1 MDQDLQNRLRRLGV
15 TRGARDLKKVQRTN
29 SGDDGRQPSD
39 ANMGHERRV
48 QSLKQLFPGGRHE
61 KIADGA
67 CFIVDRVYPLTY
79 QHGDHRLESL
89 LDHSPKSAALFCKDE
104 RLAHLA
110 FRDFLFLDT
119 ETTGLAGAGTLA
131 FMVGVAYVERG
142 TTTDVL
148 IVRQYF
154 LRDHADETAMLL
166 LLDELLEQKAGLVTF
181 NGRTFDIPLLSNRYM
196 MNRIHSRL
204 PDVPHLDLL
213 HPARR
218 LWRNR
223 FGSVALGNLEKE
235 LLGVHRTED
244 DVPGWLIPNL
254 YNDYL
259 RSGDASEM
267 YRVFY
272 HNQLDMLSMVT
283 LTGET
288 VRQFSNA
295 SRDDHPTDLF
305 SLGKWQADL
314 GLVSAAEMNLRQAA
328 AGDLPLALYHQA
340 LKHLG
345 ALLKRDNRRHEAV
358 PVWQQWAA
366 TSLDEVEAHVEL
378 AMHFEWQERDL
389 NMAKMWTERALALA
403 SRWSPRSAAAARPA
417 LEHRMARLQRK
428 IGPSAR

>member
-15 TRGARDLKKVQRTN
+15 ARGVRDLRGGKRIQTQTH
-29 SGDDGRQPSD
+29 SRQQSD
-39 ANMGHERRV
+39 AIVGDKGRV
-48 QSLKQLFPGGRHE
+48 MSLEQLFPRGRYE
-61 KIADGA
+61 QTADGA
-67 CFIVDRVYPLTY
+67 CFIVDRVYSLTFR
-79 QHGDHRLESL
+79 HGSHHLKSL
-89 LDHSPKSAALFCKDE
+89 LDQSPKDAALFCKDE

-131 FMVGVAYVERG
+131 FMVGVAFIERG
-142 TTTDVL
+142 SAADVL

-154 LRDHADETAMLL
+154 LRDHADEIAMLL
-166 LLDELLEQKAGLVTF
+166 LLNDLLEQKAGLVTF
-181 NGRTFDIPLLSNRYM
+181 NGRTFDLPLLSNRYL
-196 MNRIHSRL
+196 MNRIPSRL
-204 PDVPHLDLL
+204 LEVPHLDLL
-213 HPARR
+213 PPARR

-244 DVPGWLIPNL
+244 DIPGWLIPSL

-288 VRQFSNA
+288 IRQFSNA
-295 SRDDHPTDLF
+295 NSDDHPTDLF
-305 SLGKWQADL
+305 GLGKWQADL
-314 GLVSAAEMNLRQAA
+314 GLVNAAEMNLRLAA
-328 AGDLPLALYHQA
+328 SGDLPLELYHQA

-345 ALLKRDNRRHEAV
+345 ALLKRNNRRQEAV

-366 TSLDEVEAHVEL
+366 TTLDDVEAHVEL
-378 AMHFEWQERDL
+378 AKHFEWQERDL
-389 NMAKMWTERALALA
+389 DKAKMWTARALTLVGHLA
-403 SRWSPRSAAAARPA
+403 PRIAAIARPP
-417 LEHRMARLQRK
+417 LEHRMARLERK
-428 IGPSAR
+428 LGP

>member
-15 TRGARDLKKVQRTN
+15 TRGVRDLKNRRRIQSQTHSRQQSDDIV
-29 SGDDGRQPSD
+29 GDEGR
-39 ANMGHERRV
+39 V
-48 QSLKQLFPGGRHE
+48 ISLEQLFPGGRHE
-61 KIADGA
+61 HAADGA

-79 QHGDHRLESL
+79 QHGGHRLESL
-89 LDHSPKSAALFCKDE
+89 LDHSPKDAALFCKDE
-104 RLAHLA
+104 RLEHLA

-131 FMVGVAYVERG
+131 FMIGVAFIEHG
-142 TTTDVL
+142 SATEVL
-148 IVRQYF
+148 VVRQYF
-154 LRDHADETAMLL
+154 LRDHADETAMLQL
-166 LLDELLEQKAGLVTF
+166 LSELLEQKAGLVTF
-181 NGRTFDIPLLSNRYM
+181 NGRTFDIPLLSNRYL
-196 MNRIHSRL
+196 MNRMPSRL
-204 PDVPHLDLL
+204 LEVPHLDLL
-213 HPARR
+213 PPARR

-235 LLGVHRTED
+235 LLKVRRTED
-244 DVPGWLIPNL
+244 DVPGWLIPGL
-254 YNDYL
+254 YSDYL

-288 VRQFSNA
+288 VRQFSSAN
-295 SRDDHPTDLF
+295 SDDHPTDLF

-314 GLVSAAEMNLRQAA
+314 GMVNAAEMNLRLAA
-328 AGDLPLALYHQA
+328 AGDLPLELYQKA

-366 TSLDEVEAHVEL
+366 TSLDDVEAHVEL
-378 AMHFEWQERDL
+378 AKHFEWQERDL
-389 NMAKMWTERALALA
+389 GKAKLWTARALSLA
-403 SRWSPRSAAAARPA
+403 NRWTPRNAAIARQP

-428 IGPSAR
+428 LEP